1 MKNKTFLKNIF
12 IVVLYMSLAGHLT
25 AEELTNASVELIYT
39 PKFLPAED
47 LKIVLD
53 QLSDSE
59 LQTAVY
65 ANKLICTGS
74 THSVASAEKLLRQL
88 DLRPV
93 TVNVFFDFDHVA
105 NQHPGKQDK
114 HTRYYQSG
122 VNRAELTAT
131 GLANEP
137 IILQLTQPQAFS
149 IFPILATNSGA
160 RAEFVKVIVSPLD
173 SEIWV
178 SLDVQYRTK
187 NSTNINRMKTKTLLQ
202 PGRWQVL
209 TPEDARPLFSPE
221 GGTKS
226 YSTKP
231 PPAMPLLAIKV
242 EL

>member
-1 MKNKTFLKNIF
+1 MKNKTFLKKIF
-12 IVVLYMSLAGHLT
+12 IVALYIFLANHLT
-25 AEELTNASVELIYT
+25 AEELTDATVELVYI
-39 PKFLPAED
+39 PKFLPAQD
-47 LKIVLD
+47 LKVVFD
-53 QLSDSE
+53 QLSNSE

-93 TVNVFFDFDHVA
+93 TVNVFFDFDHVV
-105 NQHPGKQDK
+105 NQHAGKQDE
-114 HTRYYQSG
+114 HSRYYQSG
-122 VNRAELTAT
+122 INRAELTAT

-137 IILQLTQPQAFS
+137 IILQLTQPQVFS

-187 NSTNINRMKTKTLLQ
+187 NSTDINRMMTKTLLQ
-202 PGRWQVL
+202 PGKWHVL
-209 TPEDARPLFSPE
+209 TPEDVRPLLLAE
-221 GGTKS
+221 GGTKT

-231 PPAMPLLAIKV
+231 PPAMPPLAIKV
-242 EL
+242 VY